1 MDLEFILF
9 KAFPALKFIF
19 KIDYIPCR
27 EDFKEL
33 TMEQYERYYKS
44 EAFKIFLILS
54 QIKWLL

>member
-9 KAFPALKFIF
+9 KAYPALKFIF

-33 TMEQYERYYKS
+33 TMEQFERYYKVKLL
-44 EAFKIFLILS
+44 KIFLILS